1 MSHQKIVP
9 LEIEKLRND
18 AWIGDAVLELFARSL
33 VLKTSGKRDVNLKAR
48 LTSNQFLNSFNQPTR
63 VEAEIGKIYEE
74 QGLPAAF
81 DHIREKIEPLFL
93 KQEARR
99 QRSHRP

>member
-1 MSHQKIVP
+1 MTHQKIVP
-9 LEIEKLRND
+9 HEIEKLRNN
-18 AWIGDAVLELFARSL
+18 AWIGDAVLELYARSL
-33 VLKTSGKRDVNLKAR
+33 VLKTAGKRDVGLKAR
-48 LTSNQFLNSFNQPTR
+48 LTSNQFLNGFNQPTR
-63 VEAEIGKIYEE
+63 VEAEIGVLYQEK
-74 QGLPAAF
+74 GLDAAF